1 MKWEYTQQW
10 INNSQELLWVAMSYF
25 GKISCNGSP
34 LERTGIGISPDF
46 KADRQKAYE
55 LLSAMNPKLIAQELE
70 DYMDCDTK
78 HDMKVF
84 DVWATKFVEGTGWL
98 YLFESFLKSDRKA
111 PDTWMK
117 LGGWERYITQT
128 KDKHELV
135 WLIAVVLQDKFSSLQ
150 NEVNFILD
158 SYGMEDVKDKLL
170 SIWNGDTSEQ
180 KQEKIDPMPQ
190 SAKSK
195 KSIYDII
202 QCEDKEGLVR
212 RLHTLIDGKKGKDIA
227 VVFIRAKID
236 GLITRYPTKGELS
249 SEFSWNGTWQSIDKV
264 LQRDMNNG
272 VLAAANAIRFN

>member
-1 MKWEYTQQW
+1 MTWDNTRQW
-10 INNSQELLWVAMSYF
+10 INNSEELLMIAFNYF
-25 GKISCNGSP
+25 GRISINDTP

-84 DVWATKFVEGTGWL
+84 DVWVTKFVEGTDWL

-117 LGGWERYITQT
+117 FGGWERYITQT

-135 WLIAVVLQDKFSSLQ
+135 WLIAVVLQDKFSTLQ

-190 SAKSK
+190 SAKST

-202 QCEDKEGLVR
+202 QCEDKEAFVK

-227 VVFIRAKID
+227 VVFIQARID
-236 GLITRYPTKGELS
+236 GLITRYPTKGELN
-249 SEFSWNGTWQSIDKV
+249 SEFDWKGSWQSIYKV
-264 LQRDMNNG
+264 LQRDWDNG
-272 VLAAANAIRFN
+272 NLNAASAIRFD